1 MENFTRS
8 PKYNAKYWAIEN
20 IMARQLDRNVL
31 VWGIFTILIATLD
44 VSTKVIDSK
53 YYKQYLNKW
62 NRSLK
67 HFLWT
72 DGHLPVVGGET

>member
-44 VSTKVIDSK
+44 VSTKVIDNK
-53 YYKQYLNKW
+53 HYKQHLNKW
-62 NRSLK
+62 YSSFKAYLADRK
-67 HFLWT
+67 T
-72 DGHLPVVGGET
+72 PA